1 MKQGELWYANLSPV
15 VGSEQAGMRPLLII
29 SGNLLNAYLNVVI
42 CCPLTTKIKNYK
54 GNVIL
59 NPDNNN
65 NLSETSEVLTFHV
78 RSVSKSRLVKKIGNV
93 SKEEFKLVKKCLDE
107 ILTY

>member
-1 MKQGELWYANLSPV
+1 
-15 VGSEQAGMRPLLII
+15 
-29 SGNLLNAYLNVVI
+29 
-42 CCPLTTKIKNYK
+42 LTTKIKNYK
-54 GNVIL
+54 GNLVL
-59 NPDNNN
+59 NPDNVN

-93 SKEEFKLVKKCLDE
+93 SKEELRLVKKCLDE

>member
-1 MKQGELWYANLSPV
+1 MKQGELWYVNLSPT
-15 VGSEQAGMRPLLII
+15 VGSEQAGTRPLLII
-29 SGNLLNAYLNVVI
+29 SGNLLNTYLNVVI

-54 GNVIL
+54 GNLVL
-59 NPDNNN
+59 NPNKIN

-78 RSVSKSRLVKKIGNV
+78 RSVSKSRLIKKIGNV
-93 SKEEFKLVKKCLDE
+93 SKEELRLVKKCLDE

>member
-29 SGNLLNAYLNVVI
+29 SGNLLNTYLNVVI

-54 GNVIL
+54 GNLVL
-59 NPDNNN
+59 NPDNIN

-78 RSVSKSRLVKKIGNV
+78 RSVSKNRLIKKIGNV
-93 SKEEFKLVKKCLDE
+93 SKEELRLVKKCLDE

>member
-1 MKQGELWYANLSPV
+1 MKQGELWYANLSQV

-29 SGNLLNAYLNVVI
+29 SGNLLNTYLNVVI

-54 GNVIL
+54 GNLVL
-59 NPDNNN
+59 NPDNVN

-93 SKEEFKLVKKCLDE
+93 SKEELRLVKKCLDE

>member
-29 SGNLLNAYLNVVI
+29 SGNLLNTYLNVVI

-54 GNVIL
+54 GNLVL
-59 NPDNNN
+59 NPDNIN
-65 NLSETSEVLTFHV
+65 NLTETSEVLTFHV
-78 RSVSKSRLVKKIGNV
+78 RSVSKSRLIKKIGNV
-93 SKEEFKLVKKCLDE
+93 SKEELKLVKKCLDE

>member
-1 MKQGELWYANLSPV
+1 MKQGELWYANLCPV

-29 SGNLLNAYLNVVI
+29 SGNLLNTYLNVLI

-54 GNVIL
+54 GNLVL
-59 NPDNNN
+59 NPDNVN

-93 SKEEFKLVKKCLDE
+93 SKEELKLLKKCLDE

>member
-1 MKQGELWYANLSPV
+1 MKQGELWYANLSQV

-29 SGNLLNAYLNVVI
+29 SGNLLNTYLNVLI

-54 GNVIL
+54 GNLVL
-59 NPDNNN
+59 NPDNVN

-78 RSVSKSRLVKKIGNV
+78 RSVSKSRLIKKIGNV
-93 SKEEFKLVKKCLDE
+93 SKEELRLVKKCLDE

>member
-1 MKQGELWYANLSPV
+1 MKQGELWYANLSPT
-15 VGSEQAGMRPLLII
+15 VGNEQAGMRPLLII
-29 SGNLLNAYLNVVI
+29 SGNLLNTYLNVVI
-42 CCPLTTKIKNYK
+42 CCLLTTKIKNYK
-54 GNVIL
+54 GNLVL
-59 NPDNNN
+59 NPDNVN

-93 SKEEFKLVKKCLDE
+93 SKEELRLVKKCLDE